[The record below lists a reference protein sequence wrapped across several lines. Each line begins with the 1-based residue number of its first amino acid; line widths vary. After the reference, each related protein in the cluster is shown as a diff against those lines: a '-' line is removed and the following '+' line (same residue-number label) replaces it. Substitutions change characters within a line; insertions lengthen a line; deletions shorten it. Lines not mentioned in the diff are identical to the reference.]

1 MLTVSGTIVE
11 ETLRSENN
19 AAPTGSRIVT
29 HYSTNSEEPKR
40 IAVTNINTIE
50 QKNSDSPRTITSVTS
65 VYRIGDTDESTQA
78 AEDAHLEML
87 SKIETKVVRG
97 SVKEMSDKFI
107 RRESLTSAT
116 DKSVYPKA
124 GLILRTQSSRES
136 TPGASSVRSGSIDF
150 DECDIELRTSQK
162 QSSTRSTFV
171 NSDNEDEGTF
181 EYQTMNT
188 SQKQTRSFL
197 NSSGAK
203 VSGVQDVLD
212 RMRNADNGKSNA
224 KSFLKHIFVN

>member
-19 AAPTGSRIVT
+19 ATPTGSRIVT
-29 HYSTNSEEPKR
+29 HYTTSSEEPKR
-40 IAVTNINTIE
+40 IADTNINTNDLLKHE
-50 QKNSDSPRTITSVTS
+50 KKADSPRTITSVTS

-87 SKIETKVVRG
+87 SNIETKVVRG

-107 RRESLTSAT
+107 RRESLTSSA

-162 QSSTRSTFV
+162 QSTTRSTYV
-171 NSDNEDEGTF
+171 NSDNEDDGTF

-212 RMRNADNGKSNA
+212 RMRNADNGKRTMT
-224 KSFLKHIFVN
+224 